1 MVLQAALATEAQQEK
16 TPGLVVGSGG
26 YKYVT
31 IIAFKQGTLWVC
43 TPSACLQ
50 QLIPSWLQL

>member
-31 IIAFKQGTLWVC
+31 IIAFKQGTL
-43 TPSACLQ
+43 
-50 QLIPSWLQL
+50 